1 VIPEHEL
8 DRLHALPLGEFT
20 RARDALARDLRK
32 AGEPEV
38 ADEVKALAKP
48 PLSAWAVNQLAR
60 TEALQMRALMT
71 AGERLRKA
79 QADLL
84 GGGEPEE
91 LQAALQRQRDVI
103 GALLGSAERILL
115 NAGHP
120 ATNATLERVRGTL
133 TAAAMNEGDA
143 ELVARGRLGQDLE
156 PAGFGGVAAAPPKAA
171 RRPPAR
177 QKRKDDEDR
186 RRRVD
191 EAKRKFDDLRAEV
204 AEQRDHA
211 RRAASEARRAQAELN
226 RLIARLDAAKDELA
240 RARSSPAPKRAR

>member
-8 DRLHALPLGEFT
+8 DRLYALPPGEFT

-32 AGEPEV
+32 AGEREV

-48 PLSAWAVNQLAR
+48 SLSAWAVNQLAR

-91 LQAALQRQRDVI
+91 LQAALRRQRDVV
-103 GALLGSAERILL
+103 GALLGSAERILIE
-115 NAGHP
+115 AGHP
-120 ATNATLERVRGTL
+120 ATEATLERVRGTL
-133 TAAAMNEGDA
+133 TAAAASEEEA
-143 ELVARGRLGQDLE
+143 ALVARGRLSQDLE
-156 PAGFGGVAAAPPKAA
+156 PAGFGSVTAAPRKAA
-171 RRPPAR
+171 KRPSTR
-177 QKRKDDEDR
+177 QKAKEGEDR

-191 EAKRKFDDLRAEV
+191 EAKRKVDELRAEV
-204 AEQRDHA
+204 AEQRDRA
-211 RRAASEARRAQAELN
+211 RRAASEARKAETELN

-240 RARSSPAPKRAR
+240 RARS